1 MTTPRVKDNDHEEIT
16 VTLGDKLLRSYSY
29 ENEAERRI
37 KIGKAREFV
46 EGWFQCREA
55 CAGEAD
61 KIAVAARA
69 ILERAKQ
76 KQKRAGM
83 LAAAGYQGDPDFEVC
98 EATVAAETA
107 EDIATAIRS
116 PALSQAS
123 E

>member
-1 MTTPRVKDNDHEEIT
+1 MTTPRVKDNDRDEIT
-16 VTLGDKLLRSYSY
+16 VTLDGKELRGWSY
-29 ENEAERRI
+29 ENEAERRV
-37 KIGKAREFV
+37 KMLAAREFV
-46 EGWFQCREA
+46 EGWFQCREV

-61 KIAVAARA
+61 KVAVAARA

-98 EATVAAETA
+98 EATVTAETA